1 MIIAAASLIDHTA
14 QKCVIFNLEKN
25 LELRG
30 TEPNEQRGTENLVPP
45 AVLSVNLA
53 RPKEDN
59 QAARS
64 YFESSNDGTRR
75 RVCPLTNGLIEPKI
89 ETFSISTGQNLL
101 GYSAD
106 SDREIIVGTPCSP
119 RWDGAERTHTHTGSF
134 LKQQHACTYAQA
146 YVPRTKEAAPST
158 SRLLAGTAE
167 EDDRIVRA
175 RLVKSRSSN
184 VLKSSKSEASLC
196 RDIAGK

>member
-14 QKCVIFNLEKN
+14 QKSVIFNLEKN
-25 LELRG
+25 LDLRG
-30 TEPNEQRGTENLVPP
+30 TEPNEQRGTENHVPP

-59 QAARS
+59 PAARS

-75 RVCPLTNGLIEPKI
+75 RVCPLTNGLIEPKL
-89 ETFSISTGQNLL
+89 ETFSISTGQNL

-106 SDREIIVGTPCSP
+106 SDREIILSTPCSP
-119 RWDGAERTHTHTGSF
+119 RWDGAKKAGSF
-134 LKQQHACTYAQA
+134 LKQQHAFTYAQ
-146 YVPRTKEAAPST
+146 PRTKEAAPST

-167 EDDRIVRA
+167 EDERIVRA
-175 RLVKSRSSN
+175 RLVNSRSSS
-184 VLKSSKSEASLC
+184 VLKTSKSEASLC

>member
-1 MIIAAASLIDHTA
+1 MIIAAASLLDHTA
-14 QKCVIFNLEKN
+14 QKCVIYNLEKN

-30 TEPNEQRGTENLVPP
+30 TEPNEQRGTENHVPP

-53 RPKEDN
+53 RPKEDK

-64 YFESSNDGTRR
+64 YFENSNDGTRR

-89 ETFSISTGQNLL
+89 ETFSMSTGQNL
-101 GYSAD
+101 GYSAE
-106 SDREIIVGTPCSP
+106 SDRDIILSTPCSP
-119 RWDGAERTHTHTGSF
+119 RWDGSF
-134 LKQQHACTYAQA
+134 LKQQHACTYAQ
-146 YVPRTKEAAPST
+146 EAAPST

-167 EDDRIVRA
+167 EEDRIVRS